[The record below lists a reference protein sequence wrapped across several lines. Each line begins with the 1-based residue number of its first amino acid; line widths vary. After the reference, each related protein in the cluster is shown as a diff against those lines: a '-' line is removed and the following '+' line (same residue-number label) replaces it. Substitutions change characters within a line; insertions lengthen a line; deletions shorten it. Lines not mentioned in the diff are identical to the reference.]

1 MKILEVTAGFLP
13 DGLGGVELALAR
25 FSKWAQREGHEP
37 LVYRR
42 YDREAEAD
50 FARHEEV
57 VDGIRVVGVNYR
69 FRDAATFQHLVENA
83 SHKKA
88 FGEVCDAFKP
98 DVVHLHHATCLTTEI
113 VDAAQER
120 GVPVVVSLHDY
131 WLGCPR
137 GQRIRADLSYCPTIE
152 VERCTRCYRETWP
165 FWFPKEPDRAFDQRV
180 FGDYQGRIRETL
192 DRADALLAPSRFTR
206 RVFARDG
213 VDERRIEIVEYGL
226 DVELYRGPRR
236 PARSS
241 SARFRIGYLGTLLP
255 SKGAHILVDAFKRIG
270 GSDRCLELHGPVL
283 PFHQD
288 TTYGE
293 RLKRQIAGWEAQ
305 ITLHGAYTPQQA
317 PALLAGLDVLVVPS
331 IFYET
336 YCMVIREGFL
346 AGVPVVASNFGAM
359 AEAIEDERTGLL
371 FDVGDGVD
379 LARKLERL
387 ARDGELRQRL
397 AQSEKHVVTTAENG
411 ARTVAVYER
420 LLGARRR

>member
-1 MKILEVTAGFLP
+1 MKILLVTAGFVP
-13 DGLGGVELALAR
+13 DGLGGVELSLQR
-25 FSKWAQREGHEP
+25 FAKWAAREGHEI

-42 YDREAEAD
+42 YDRPGAED
-50 FARHEEV
+50 FSFHEEV
-57 VDGIRVVGVNYR
+57 VEGTRVVGVNYR
-69 FRDAATFQHLVENA
+69 FGDAKTFQHLVENA
-83 SHKKA
+83 AHKRA
-88 FGEVCDAFKP
+88 FAEVLAGFKP

-113 VDAAQER
+113 VDAAQEA
-120 GVPVVVSLHDY
+120 GVPVAVSLHDY

-137 GQRIRADLSYCPTIE
+137 GQRMRADLSYCPSIE

-165 FWFPKEPDRAFDQRV
+165 FWFPKEPDRAFDTRV

-192 DRADALLAPSRFTR
+192 DRADALIAPSKFTQ

-226 DVELYRGPRR
+226 DVELYQGPRR
-236 PARSS
+236 PERTS

-255 SKGAHILVDAFKRIG
+255 SKGAHLLIDAFKRIG
-270 GSDRCLELHGPVL
+270 GSDRSLELHGPVL

-305 ITLHGAYTPQQA
+305 ITLHGAYPPERT
-317 PALLAGLDVLVVPS
+317 PALLAGLDCLVVPS
-331 IFYET
+331 IWYET

-371 FDVGDGVD
+371 FDVGDAVD
-379 LARKLERL
+379 LARKLALL

-397 AQSEKHVVTTAENG
+397 VQSKKRVVTTAENG
-411 ARTVAVYER
+411 AQTVAIYER